1 MISHGKAD
9 NITLPE
15 ILSKISESEILYHY
29 LGIKDIPCVIN
40 SPLRE
45 DRNPSFGLYSIDG
58 EHIYYRD
65 FSTKE
70 TGNTFTLLKNLWG
83 INFQEV
89 LNRIQDDLIKNNYT
103 THTIVGKSTR
113 VRTISNVSDSK
124 LDVKVRDWRDYDLK
138 YWGSYGITLD
148 WLKWADVYPISHK
161 IITKVDKQYVFPA
174 DKYSYV
180 YVEHKDAKVQLKI
193 YSPYNKKGFKWCTST
208 DRSVWSLW
216 DKIPQF
222 GDNLIITSS
231 LKDCLNIMANL
242 YIPAICLQ
250 GEGYNPKPHVV
261 QQLINRY
268 KNIVLF
274 YDNDYNSL
282 VNSGR
287 KDALVLHK
295 QYGFPMVEI
304 PAYFEAKDPS
314 DLYKKYGKESYLNI
328 MKFILKNKLWKKNG
342 NL

>member
-70 TGNTFTLLKNLWG
+70 TGNIFTLLKNLWG

-103 THTIVGKSTR
+103 THTIVGKPTK

-124 LDVKVRDWRDYDLK
+124 LDVKVRDWRDYDLE

-148 WLKWADVYPISHK
+148 WLKWADVYPISYI
-161 IITKVDKQYVFPA
+161 IITKEGKKYTFPA
-174 DKYSYV
+174 EKHAYCFVEYKEGNVTLKV
-180 YVEHKDAKVQLKI
+180 YQPLTKDRHKKW
-193 YSPYNKKGFKWCTST
+193 YNKH
-208 DRSVWSLW
+208 DRSVVSLW
-216 DKIPQF
+216 TKIPEY
-222 GDNLIITSS
+222 GDKVVICSS
-231 LKDCLNIMANL
+231 LKDALTLSANTG
-242 YIPAICLQ
+242 IPALAIQSEGNGMSETAIKELERRFTKQYICL
-250 GEGYNPKPHVV
+250 
-261 QQLINRY
+261 
-268 KNIVLF
+268 
-274 YDNDYNSL
+274 DNDKTGIDDGFKLSL
-282 VNSGR
+282 ATGFTNLVIPLFEGGKDLSDFRQLFG
-287 KDALVLHK
+287 KDAFVQMIKNL
-295 QYGFPMVEI
+295 F
-304 PAYFEAKDPS
+304 
-314 DLYKKYGKESYLNI
+314 KYDT
-328 MKFILKNKLWKKNG
+328 
-342 NL
+342 

>member
-58 EHIYYRD
+58 ERICYRD

-124 LDVKVRDWRDYDLK
+124 LDVKIRDWRDYDLK

-148 WLKWADVYPISHK
+148 WLKWADVYPISYI
-161 IITKVDKQYVFPA
+161 IITK
-174 DKYSYV
+174 
-180 YVEHKDAKVQLKI
+180 
-193 YSPYNKKGFKWCTST
+193 
-208 DRSVWSLW
+208 
-216 DKIPQF
+216 
-222 GDNLIITSS
+222 
-231 LKDCLNIMANL
+231 
-242 YIPAICLQ
+242 
-250 GEGYNPKPHVV
+250 EG
-261 QQLINRY
+261 
-268 KNIVLF
+268 
-274 YDNDYNSL
+274 
-282 VNSGR
+282 
-287 KDALVLHK
+287 
-295 QYGFPMVEI
+295 
-304 PAYFEAKDPS
+304 
-314 DLYKKYGKESYLNI
+314 KKYTFPPERRDGRRQRLRRARRARRRRLAAALPAPARRRFVDHGADPRRGCAGERHALAGPARAV
-328 MKFILKNKLWKKNG
+328 LRRQDRRRRAGGLPHAG
-342 NL
+342 RRGGAADGHGL

>member
-1 MISHGKAD
+1 VRILTAVFPEITSIPCKICSPFRAD
-9 NITLPE
+9 N
-15 ILSKISESEILYHY
+15 
-29 LGIKDIPCVIN
+29 
-40 SPLRE
+40 
-45 DRNPSFGLYSIDG
+45 NPSFSIYLDNDKHIRFKDFG
-58 EHIYYRD
+58 E
-65 FSTKE
+65 SETK
-70 TGNTFTLLKNLWG
+70 GSLLDLLCKKWNCTFNQVFDKILEVMQKQEGSDVEFKMKQTKTLTRKESSELTK
-83 INFQEV
+83 
-89 LNRIQDDLIKNNYT
+89 IQ
-103 THTIVGKSTR
+103 
-113 VRTISNVSDSK
+113 
-124 LDVKVRDWRDYDLK
+124 VKVRPWRDYDLE
-138 YWGSYGITLD
+138 YWGSNGITLD

-161 IITKVDKQYVFPA
+161 IITKLDKQYVFPA

-193 YSPYNKKGFKWCTST
+193 YSPYNKNGFKWCTST

-282 VNSGR
+282 TNSGR
-287 KDALVLHK
+287 KDALALHK

-328 MKFILKNKLWKKNG
+328 MKFILKKKLWKKNG
-342 NL
+342 KI